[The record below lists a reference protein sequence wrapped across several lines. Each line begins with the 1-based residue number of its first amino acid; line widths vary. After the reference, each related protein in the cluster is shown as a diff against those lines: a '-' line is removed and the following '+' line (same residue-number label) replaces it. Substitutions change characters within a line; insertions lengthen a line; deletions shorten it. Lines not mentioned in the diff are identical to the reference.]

1 MIGENQLLNYFVPGT
16 RQMLNLVNQ
25 NKQHARKHTGILQVI
40 TT

>member
-1 MIGENQLLNYFVPGT
+1 MIGQNYLLNYFVAGT

-25 NKQHARKHTGILQVI
+25 NKQHARKHTVVLQLM